1 MTDYLHFLVRV
12 WPVIAVLIGLSLIVG
27 ILIGIG
33 LQKNHTVRIW
43 HKQRRIHKEQL
54 VRARIRAK
62 MQGAI
67 IGRMSARANLMPDF
81 GKLANDH
88 R

>member
-1 MTDYLHFLVRV
+1 MTYAIFTAIFLVV
-12 WPVIAVLIGLSLIVG
+12 FVSG

-67 IGRMSARANLMPDF
+67 IGRMSARSNLMPDF
-81 GKLANDH
+81 GKLAGRNAE
-88 R
+88 